1 VPLLA
6 KLGNFVLGGGIWL
19 NTQRPEWN
27 DANNALVG
35 HGLSM
40 VTLYYMRRYVRFL
53 QQLIAAESG
62 SVQLSREVSEWR
74 PLLGNGPVS
83 PEQRFETLQELGLA
97 ASGYREAVYRHQG
110 FSGKVKLSPDAIRK
124 MLDDALAAFD
134 HSIGVNRRVDGLYNA
149 YNLLGLDSDSVQVD
163 TLYPMLEGQVAVLSS
178 GAIPPWEACALQA
191 ARVFRQEPR
200 SRSRCKEDPFT
211 HAHAGSRRRSH
222 YFKRRR
228 R

>member
-53 QQLIAAESG
+53 QQLIAGESG
-62 SVQLSREVSEWR
+62 SVQLSREVSEWLADTASALESVR

-97 ASGYREAVYRHQG
+97 G
-110 FSGKVKLSPDAIRK
+110 FPAK
-124 MLDDALAAFD
+124 
-134 HSIGVNRRVDGLYNA
+134 
-149 YNLLGLDSDSVQVD
+149 
-163 TLYPMLEGQVAVLSS
+163 
-178 GAIPPWEACALQA
+178 
-191 ARVFRQEPR
+191 
-200 SRSRCKEDPFT
+200 
-211 HAHAGSRRRSH
+211 
-222 YFKRRR
+222 
-228 R
+228 

>member
-1 VPLLA
+1 
-6 KLGNFVLGGGIWL
+6 
-19 NTQRPEWN
+19 
-27 DANNALVG
+27 
-35 HGLSM
+35 
-40 VTLYYMRRYVRFL
+40 
-53 QQLIAAESG
+53 
-62 SVQLSREVSEWR
+62 
-74 PLLGNGPVS
+74 LLGNGPVS

-178 GAIPPWEACALQA
+178 GAIPPWEACALLDTLFESDIYRPDQHSFMLYPERKLPGFFDKN
-191 ARVFRQEPR
+191 RVPEADVKRIPLLTRMLE
-200 SRSRCKEDPFT
+200 
-211 HAHAGSRRRSH
+211 
-222 YFKRRR
+222 RRR